1 VGEIRSISKDQSQE
15 YDMLIDKLDLEERGK
30 EINRLIEEIDE
41 LEDESMISEAN
52 HQLAEK
58 IEAANEKTKS
68 INDEMRARIAEIK
81 KPYLDSAKSIGQ
93 ELEKDISERNG
104 E

>member
-1 VGEIRSISKDQSQE
+1 
-15 YDMLIDKLDLEERGK
+15 MLVDKLDLEEREK
-30 EINRLIEEIDE
+30 EISKLMDDLEE
-41 LEDESMISEAN
+41 LEDNGVSDESVISETKR
-52 HQLAEK
+52 QVSEK

-93 ELEKDISERNG
+93 ELEKSINERNN